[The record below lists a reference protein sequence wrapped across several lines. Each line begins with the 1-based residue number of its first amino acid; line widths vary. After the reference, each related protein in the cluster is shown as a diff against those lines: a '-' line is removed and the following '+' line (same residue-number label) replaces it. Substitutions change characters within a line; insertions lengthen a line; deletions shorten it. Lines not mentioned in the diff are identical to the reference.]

1 MTESPCLV
9 WLPMDHRRGGDAPH
23 QKPCLIV
30 GDNDARTVRTA
41 SEAQPVSF
49 HLAAEADIPA
59 LLEGVDGVLWTESPF
74 NMHPSHFREGVT
86 ATRVLLDANRHPL
99 ILEVV
104 RACVNQHVPVL
115 GLCGGFQEFNVAL
128 DATLH
133 QQVHCVPGR
142 TNPREPA
149 IEMTGQPDAP
159 GHALHLLKES
169 VLTACAGANSIWVN
183 YLHTRGSHELASG
196 LRTLAVVPDGLV
208 EAFELADAPAF
219 TPGVQRRSQRQCGET
234 PFYRSIFKR
243 FGGACRARQR
253 AHLASLES

>member
-1 MTESPCLV
+1 M
-9 WLPMDHRRGGDAPH
+9 
-23 QKPCLIV
+23 IV
-30 GDNDARTVRTA
+30 GDNYARTVRTA

-59 LLEGVDGVLWTESPF
+59 LLEGVDGVLWTGSPF

-86 ATRVLLDANRHPL
+86 DTRVLLDANQHTL
-99 ILEVV
+99 TLELV

-128 DATLH
+128 AATLH

-142 TNPREPA
+142 TDPREHA
-149 IEMTGQPDAP
+149 IEATGQPDAP

-169 VLTACAGANSIWVN
+169 VLAACAGADLIWVKS
-183 YLHTRGSHELASG
+183 LHTRGSHKLAPG

-219 TPGVQRRSQRQCGET
+219 TPGVQKRPQWQCGET
-234 PFYRSIFKR
+234 PFYRSIFRR

-253 AHLASLES
+253 ARLASLES